1 MLLKEE
7 KELKEDELGFIDQLM
22 RLCPEVKKARELAQR
37 FQKMIKQREADE
49 LDYWIEAAT
58 ASQVKELEGFAE
70 GLKKDREAVR
80 GSLEYEWSNGQVE
93 GQVNRLKL
101 IKRQMYG
108 RAKFD
113 LLKARVL
120 YNG

>member
-1 MLLKEE
+1 
-7 KELKEDELGFIDQLM
+7 
-22 RLCPEVKKARELAQR
+22 
-37 FQKMIKQREADE
+37 MIKQREVDE
-49 LDYWIEAAT
+49 LDGWIEEAS
-58 ASQVKELEGFAE
+58 ASQIKEMAGFAE

-80 GSLEYEWSNGQVE
+80 GTLQYEWSNGQVE

-120 YNG
+120 YSG